1 MILNRLNLIILGVL
15 LLIITAL
22 FFYVKHLQ
30 GVIESK
36 SSFEN
41 LYTIEHQKALK
52 FQDDAGHWRSRAQIA
67 EVTQDNLLDIA
78 ELKGLATEFKEL
90 KRNLKNLDSYSQIN
104 TTTDI
109 HRTIKLKDTI
119 ILNQKSVVVQG
130 KTFNYSDKFD
140 TIKGV
145 VVNDSVQWQIKHKDS
160 LEVVSYWKRKW
171 FLGKKTYECEIK
183 STNPNTQIS
192 YQKNLKVKRKKKG
205 LFS

>member
-30 GVIESK
+30 NELESK

-67 EVTQDNLLDIA
+67 EVTQDNLLDIE

-109 HRTIKLKDTI
+109 HRTIKLKDTTI
-119 ILNQKSVVVQG
+119 VTKKSVVEHG

-140 TIKGV
+140 SISGV
-145 VVNDSVQWQIKHKDS
+145 VVNDSIQWQIKHKEE

-183 STNPNTQIS
+183 SANPNTKIS
-192 YQKNLKVKRKKKG
+192 YQKSLKVKRKKRG
-205 LFS
+205 VF